1 MSISVNEKEKFFSV
15 KTANTEYQM
24 KVDEFGVLKHIWY
37 GEITNKNMEY
47 LLDYPNVGFSGSI
60 YEAGTRQTYSLDT
73 LPQEYS
79 CEGTGDYRI
88 SSLSVLNKDGDSS
101 VDLRFKGWEVKRE
114 SILSRDFRH
123 PIITATKQK
132 PLR

>member
-60 YEAGTRQTYSLDT
+60 YEAGTRQT
-73 LPQEYS
+73 
-79 CEGTGDYRI
+79 
-88 SSLSVLNKDGDSS
+88 
-101 VDLRFKGWEVKRE
+101 
-114 SILSRDFRH
+114 
-123 PIITATKQK
+123 
-132 PLR
+132 